1 MPAKYK
7 LLPLTTFNSQDELDS
22 IAALLLTHGK
32 ITRTQYAAIMAFCA
46 GAYPV
51 TLAIAQRMA
60 KQLLYINKNGAAY
73 KLNNRSKI
81 TYMGENT

>member
-1 MPAKYK
+1 MPAKYN
-7 LLPLTTFNSQDELDS
+7 LLPLTTFNSQNELDS

-32 ITRTQYAAIMAFCA
+32 ITRTQYAAILALCA

-51 TLAIAQRMA
+51 NLAIAQRMA
-60 KQLLYINKNGAAY
+60 KQALYINKNNAAY

>member
-1 MPAKYK
+1 MPAKYT
-7 LLPLTTFNSQDELDS
+7 LLPLTTFVDQNQLDS

-32 ITRTQYAAIMAFCA
+32 ITRTQYSAIMALCA

-51 TLAIAQRMA
+51 SLEISQRMA
-60 KQLLYINKNGAAY
+60 KQMLYINKNGAAY
-73 KLNNRSKI
+73 QLNNRSKI